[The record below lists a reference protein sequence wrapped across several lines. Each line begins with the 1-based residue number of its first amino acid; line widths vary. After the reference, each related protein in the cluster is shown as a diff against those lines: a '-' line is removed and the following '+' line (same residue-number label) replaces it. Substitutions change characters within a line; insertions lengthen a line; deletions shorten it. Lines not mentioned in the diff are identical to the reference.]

1 MFHFPQLKE
10 NWLKKLNGSFL
21 INQVS
26 SCMIP
31 YTSQITEEASCFRL
45 SYLEYD
51 FMIANLVTLNLAIM
65 KLLEALLF

>member
-1 MFHFPQLKE
+1 
-10 NWLKKLNGSFL
+10 
-21 INQVS
+21 
-26 SCMIP
+26 MIP
-31 YTSQITEEASCFRL
+31 YTSQITEEPSCFRL

>member
-21 INQVS
+21 INQVRS
-26 SCMIP
+26 SMIP
-31 YTSQITEEASCFRL
+31 YISQITEEASVFRL

-51 FMIANLVTLNLAIM
+51 FMIANLVTLNLAIL
-65 KLLEALLF
+65 KILET